1 MLLFLQTV
9 IFTQL
14 YFFILTASFPMK
26 IKASLP
32 FILNLLYSMQVLLL
46 SSLIILTIKDKL
58 KNPKSINQ
66 ALSSILKYTS
76 LVVCF
81 NVSIIPTETMQRS
94 ERTNRIH
101 RQYKK
106 KINGKFYLI

>member
-1 MLLFLQTV
+1 
-9 IFTQL
+9 
-14 YFFILTASFPMK
+14 MK

-32 FILNLLYSMQVLLL
+32 FILNLYSTQVLLL

-66 ALSSILKYTS
+66 ALSSILKHTS

-101 RQYKK
+101 RRYKK